1 MALHL
6 RKQDGTSDLRLWR
19 NAGALAVVM
28 TMAVITMAVTT
39 IAASDAQA
47 AADTGWRSACRDL
60 PSERICVISQ
70 SLHDHDGRM
79 LARLRLQPQGASG
92 VMQVLLP
99 MGVHLG
105 SGVFYALDGGQEQ
118 ALRYQRCQ
126 NAPQNARCE
135 ASAAIAKPQWQA
147 LLKARDID
155 LIYRP
160 DAGSPPRRLRLALQ
174 GLDAALQNLNQE
186 AAP

>member
-6 RKQDGTSDLRLWR
+6 RGIDRTSDWRLWR
-19 NAGALAVVM
+19 NAGVLAVV
-28 TMAVITMAVTT
+28 AVL
-39 IAASDAQA
+39 AAPDAQA
-47 AADTGWRSACRDL
+47 APKSAWHSSCRDL
-60 PSERICVISQ
+60 ASERICVVSQ
-70 SLHDHDGRM
+70 SLHDREGRAV
-79 LARLRLQPQGASG
+79 ARLRLQPQGASG
-92 VMQVLLP
+92 VMQLLLP

-105 SGVFYALDGGQEQ
+105 SGVFYALDGGEEY

-126 NAPQNARCE
+126 DARCE
-135 ASAAIAKPQWQA
+135 ASAVIAKPRWQA
-147 LLKARDID
+147 LVKARDID

-174 GLDAALQNLNQE
+174 GLDAALQDLNQE

>member
-19 NAGALAVVM
+19 NAGALAVV
-28 TMAVITMAVTT
+28 ITMGVTAV
-39 IAASDAQA
+39 AASDAQA

-126 NAPQNARCE
+126 DTRCE
-135 ASAAIAKPQWQA
+135 ASAAVAKPQWQA

>member
-19 NAGALAVVM
+19 NAGALAVV
-28 TMAVITMAVTT
+28 ITMGVTAV
-39 IAASDAQA
+39 AASDAQA

-126 NAPQNARCE
+126 NAPQNAPQNAQCE